1 MADCPRRFWCF
12 CMFLKFQNSRKVF
25 DACLFPQ
32 VLSAKAHA
40 AIKTRSEH
48 GEESVKQR
56 KKMLQT
62 LPSQYVSVG
71 HYELVVRGLNITV
84 MKVKHT
90 ENLKTFHWHPKVGI
104 IGSQEEI
111 SSQSK
116 SIERQNPAISG
127 SFESSVSFSDTG
139 INSDI
144 IDVLKEQEIT
154 EPTVIQKDGIPTILA
169 GHNTLL
175 TAETGCGKTLA
186 YLLPMIN
193 QILVWQP
200 LLRER
205 QLNSP
210 LGIVVSPNR
219 ELANQIGV
227 MAQKFSRK
235 LMFTTKV
242 LTGGHT
248 KFKMMNP
255 SFEEIDLLVASLGAL
270 SKLTTTGI
278 YNVSNVHH
286 VVLDE
291 ADTLLDDS
299 FNEKL
304 CHFLR
309 KFKVSLLQTFNTLTT
324 LPSGVQMTLVS
335 ATMPT
340 SLTDILS
347 PVVETESLVRVTSS
361 QVHRLLP
368 HVPQKFYRLG
378 KSQKPAQLLAM
389 VKQAVARKHP
399 VIIFSNK
406 SSTCDWISMFL
417 NESGVKCVNLNGKM
431 PLDIRTGKLNLFQ
444 SGDVDVISCTDIG
457 SRGIDTVRVKH
468 VINYDFPL
476 YVADYIHRCGRTGRV
491 GSAEGCH
498 VSNFIAGLREV
509 ELVQKIEIAARKM
522 DTLPNVNGNISR
534 TIQYRTMKKMEEKFM

>member
-1 MADCPRRFWCF
+1 MTMQLRFGLCELCRSPLFSYPRTTIISTAT
-12 CMFLKFQNSRKVF
+12 SRHSS
-25 DACLFPQ
+25 

-40 AIKTRSEH
+40 AIKTKSEH
-48 GEESVKQR
+48 SEKSIKQR
-56 KKMLQT
+56 KKTLRISCNRTEYNCYEGQT
-62 LPSQYVSVG
+62 YGKFENIPLASKGWHHRKS
-71 HYELVVRGLNITV
+71 RGDFFTIQ
-84 MKVKHT
+84 KYR
-90 ENLKTFHWHPKVGI
+90 E
-104 IGSQEEI
+104 
-111 SSQSK
+111 
-116 SIERQNPAISG
+116 NPAISG
-127 SFESSVSFSDTG
+127 SFESSISFSDTG

-193 QILVWQP
+193 QILVWQL
-200 LLRER
+200 LLREPK
-205 QLNSP
+205 LNSP
-210 LGIVVSPNR
+210 LGVVVSPNR
-219 ELANQIGV
+219 ELANQIGEV
-227 MAQKFSRK
+227 AQKFSRK

-278 YNVSNVHH
+278 YNMSNVHH

-304 CHFLR
+304 CHFLK
-309 KFKVSLLQTFNTLTT
+309 KFKFQYKGANMLTT

-340 SLTDILS
+340 SLTDILN
-347 PVVETESLVRVTSS
+347 PVIETESLVRVTSS

-389 VKQAVARKHP
+389 AKEDVAKKHP
-399 VIIFSNK
+399 LIIFSNK

-417 NESGVKCVNLNGKM
+417 NENGVKCVNLNGNM
-431 PLDIRTGKLNLFQ
+431 PRDIRTGKLNSFQ

-476 YVADYIHRCGRTGRV
+476 YMADYIHRCGRTGRV

-522 DTLPNVNGNISR
+522 DTLPNVNGNITR
-534 TIQYRTMKKMEEKFM
+534 TIQYRAMKKMEEKFM

>member
-1 MADCPRRFWCF
+1 MTTQLRFGLCEVCRSTVFSYARTWF
-12 CMFLKFQNSRKVF
+12 ISTAKFHHS
-25 DACLFPQ
+25 P
-32 VLSAKAHA
+32 VLSTKAHA
-40 AIKTRSEH
+40 ALKTKSEH
-48 GEESVKQR
+48 SEESIKQR
-56 KKMLQT
+56 KKTLRISCKRTEYNCYEGQT
-62 LPSQYVSVG
+62 YGKFENIPLASKGWHHRKS
-71 HYELVVRGLNITV
+71 RGDFFTIQ
-84 MKVKHT
+84 KCR
-90 ENLKTFHWHPKVGI
+90 ENPAV
-104 IGSQEEI
+104 IGSPEN
-111 SSQSK
+111 
-116 SIERQNPAISG
+116 SI
-127 SFESSVSFSDTG
+127 SFSDTG

-144 IDVLKEQEIT
+144 IDVLKEQELT
-154 EPTVIQKDGIPTILA
+154 EPTVIQKDGIPTILG

-193 QILVWQP
+193 QILVWQMF
-200 LLRER
+200 LRNR
-205 QLNSP
+205 QLNCP

-219 ELANQIGV
+219 ELANQIGEV
-227 MAQKFSRK
+227 AQKFSRK

-248 KFKMMNP
+248 KFKMINP
-255 SFEEIDLLVASLGAL
+255 SFEEVDLLVASFGAL

-278 YNVSNVHH
+278 YKMSHVHH

-299 FNEKL
+299 FNEKI

-309 KFKVSLLQTFNTLTT
+309 KFQFQYKGANTLTT

-340 SLTDILS
+340 SLTEILS
-347 PVVETESLVRVTSS
+347 PVIETESFMRVTSN

-368 HVPQKFYRLG
+368 HIPQKFYRLG
-378 KSQKPAQLLAM
+378 KLQKAAQLLAM
-389 VKQAVARKHP
+389 IKNNVAKEHP

-417 NESGVKCVNLNGKM
+417 NENGVKCVNLNGKM
-431 PLDIRTGKLNLFQ
+431 PRDIRTGKLNLFQ
-444 SGDVDVISCTDIG
+444 SGVVDVISCTDIG

-476 YVADYIHRCGRTGRV
+476 YMADYIHRCGRTGRV

-498 VSNFIAGLREV
+498 VSNFISGLREV

-522 DTLPNVNGNISR
+522 DVLPNVNGNITR
-534 TIQYRTMKKMEEKFM
+534 TIQHRAMKKMEDNFM